1 MSFSPVVRCGVG
13 WSFGSSSRM
22 PGWRPR
28 KVDCMDGSTVS
39 DVAAVVVFLF
49 GHVDGVER
57 TVGYPG
63 VGDASTLPAPRSQFG
78 GLTQDN
84 GRLSSR
90 ERSEDFSGRKLSAL
104 APMAAMPAGVVS
116 LLRAS
121 LWLSSPRYGSG

>member
-1 MSFSPVVRCGVG
+1 
-13 WSFGSSSRM
+13 M
-22 PGWRPR
+22 PGWRLR
-28 KVDCMDGSTVS
+28 KVDCVDSSAAS

-63 VGDASTLPAPRSQFG
+63 VGDASTLLATRSRFG
-78 GLTQDN
+78 GLTQDS

-90 ERSEDFSGRKLSAL
+90 EWCEDFSGRKLSAL
-104 APMAAMPAGVVS
+104 APTAAMPAGVVS